1 MDLFRYTLPNQ
12 NYSHLIIFM
21 DKKTQGELSRWLKQQ
36 SKLAKR
42 WLTLTVVAGVA
53 SAVVLIIQASLIAQ
67 ILHSLIIEHAD
78 KYDLVPHFIGLGA
91 TVILRSALAWGREI
105 AGYRSGEQ
113 VRIYIRGLVV
123 DKMRRLGPGHIKGK
137 TAGAWGTMLIEQ
149 VEEMQDFFAK
159 YLPQMALSALIPFM
173 ILVVVFPLNWVS
185 GLIFL
190 ITAPLI
196 PFFMALVGKKAADAN
211 RKNFKALQRLS
222 GHFYDRLQAMTTI
235 RLFDRARDEKEQLHA
250 ASEVFRERTM
260 SVLKIAFLSSAVL
273 EFFTSISIALT
284 AVYFGFTFIG
294 ELNFGHYGTSVTLFT
309 GLFILILA
317 PEFYQPLRDLGTFY
331 HAKQQAI
338 GAAESIVDF
347 LNIEEP
353 KQESNKQVITSEENC
368 VITASD
374 LIVTSTEGKVLVGP
388 VSFTLETGKKTALVG
403 PSGAGKTSIMNAL
416 LGFLPYQGSLTI
428 NGTELSEVDL
438 NSYRSMV
445 SWVGQNPLLVHGT
458 IAENLNLAEKTFS
471 SQELQDKIKQAH
483 ADEFID
489 KLGLDH
495 AISDRSGGLSV
506 GQAQRIALARAL
518 LQDGQF
524 WLLDEPT
531 ASLDARSESLIN
543 ESLQSALVNKTA
555 LMVTHQL
562 SNLQQMD
569 QILVLENGALTQQGS
584 YSELEH
590 QGTFKAML
598 NQQQTLGGD
607 IDA

>member
-1 MDLFRYTLPNQ
+1 
-12 NYSHLIIFM
+12 M

-42 WLTLTVVAGVA
+42 WLTLTVIAGVA
-53 SAVVLIIQASLIAQ
+53 SAIALIIQASLIAQ

-78 KYDLVPHFIGLGA
+78 KYDLVPLFIGLGV
-91 TVILRSALAWGREI
+91 TVILRSALAWCREI

-159 YLPQMALSALIPFM
+159 YLPQMALSALVPLM

-353 KQESNKQVITSEENC
+353 KQESNKQVINSDTKC
-368 VITASD
+368 VITATD
-374 LIVTSTEGKVLVGP
+374 FIVTSTEGKVLVGP
-388 VSFTLETGKKTALVG
+388 ISFTLDASKKTALVG

-428 NGTELSEVDL
+428 NGIELSEVDL
-438 NSYRSMV
+438 NSYRSTV

-458 IAENLNLAEKTFS
+458 IAENLNLAENS
-471 SQELQDKIKQAH
+471 VSEQELKDKIKQAH

-543 ESLQSALVNKTA
+543 ESLQSVLVGKTA

-562 SNLQQMD
+562 SNLQLMD
-569 QILVLENGALTQQGS
+569 QILVLENGALTQQGR
-584 YSELEH
+584 YSELQH

>member
-353 KQESNKQVITSEENC
+353 KQESNKQVINSNENC
-368 VITASD
+368 VITTSD

-471 SQELQDKIKQAH
+471 TQELQDKIKQAH

-495 AISDRSGGLSV
+495 AIADRSGGLSV

-598 NQQQTLGGD
+598 NQQQALGGD